1 MLAAVGFLV
10 GESVEPL
17 MSGVITSQLAIN
29 QFQQVPAGFEAAVTL
44 ALGIAEAGRVAKGW
58 ADPASG
64 LFQLKESYAPG
75 DLGFDPLRL
84 LPLEPTGVRDMK
96 TRELNNGRLGAQQRR
111 LPQRRAMAE
120 RRIADAPA

>member
-1 MLAAVGFLV
+1 MECIV
-10 GESVEPL
+10 
-17 MSGVITSQLAIN
+17 
-29 QFQQVPAGFEAAVTL
+29 
-44 ALGIAEAGRVAKGW
+44 IAEAARARIGW
-58 ADPASG
+58 VEPTHHSWFK
-64 LFQLKESYAPG
+64 LRTSYTPG